1 MPALLDIR
9 DLGHFS
15 RSPKLEALAGRL
27 TGSEFRQP
35 SVSRQTRDLEAGLA
49 PLMPRLFGSF
59 LAAHPAT
66 TITVKEISTIET
78 ETALEE
84 GRMDVGLNF
93 LTHHS

>member
-1 MPALLDIR
+1 
-9 DLGHFS
+9 
-15 RSPKLEALAGRL
+15 
-27 TGSEFRQP
+27 
-35 SVSRQTRDLEAGLA
+35 
-49 PLMPRLFGSF
+49 MPRLFGSF

-93 LTHHS
+93 MTHHS